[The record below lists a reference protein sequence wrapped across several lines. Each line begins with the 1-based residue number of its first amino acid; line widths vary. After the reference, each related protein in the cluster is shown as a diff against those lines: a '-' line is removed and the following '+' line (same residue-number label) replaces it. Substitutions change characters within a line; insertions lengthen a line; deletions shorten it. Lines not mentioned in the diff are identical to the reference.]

1 MDLLTC
7 EIRFEHDG
15 SRESPGSL
23 AGVLMRYETPA
34 RDRPELFKRGS
45 LSWPP
50 AGILIREMH
59 QRHRPIVRAV
69 PYLEG
74 DEVRINA
81 PLPNTAIGRDAAENV
96 RQKVYTGLSVE
107 FNAIQEARRGGLREI
122 VKAVLGGAGLVDSGA
137 YADAVVEVRAED
149 AGLWI
154 PPGVSTLWL

>member
-15 SRESPGSL
+15 SRESPGAL
-23 AGVLMRYETPA
+23 TGVLMRYETRA
-34 RDRPELFKRGS
+34 KDRPEIFKRGA
-45 LSWPP
+45 LSWP
-50 AGILIREMH
+50 ADGILVREMH
-59 QRHRPIVRAV
+59 QRDRPIVRAL
-69 PYLEG
+69 PFELDG
-74 DEVRINA
+74 EVRINA
-81 PLPNTAIGRDAAENV
+81 PLPNTARGRDAAENI
-96 RQKVYTGLSVE
+96 RQGVYTGLSVE

>member
-15 SRESPGSL
+15 SRESPGAL
-23 AGVLMRYETPA
+23 TGVLMRYETRA
-34 RDRPELFKRGS
+34 KDRPEIFKRGA

-59 QRHRPIVRAV
+59 DRARPIVRALPFV
-69 PYLEG
+69 DG

-81 PLPNTAIGRDAAENV
+81 PLPNTAIGRDAATNV
-96 RQKVYTGLSVE
+96 REGVYTGLSVE
-107 FNAIQEARRGGLREI
+107 FNAIQEGRRGGLREI

-154 PPGVSTLWL
+154 PPGVTTLWL